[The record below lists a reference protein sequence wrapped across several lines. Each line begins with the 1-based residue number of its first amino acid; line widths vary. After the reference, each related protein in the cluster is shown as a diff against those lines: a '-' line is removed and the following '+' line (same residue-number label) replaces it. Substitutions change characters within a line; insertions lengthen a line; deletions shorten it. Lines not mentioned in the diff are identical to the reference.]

1 MSSSVLNHCSIDLR
15 DDHSSSDDRVSAAAK
30 VHEDFLLDSVSE
42 EGIRN
47 SFRDIINESS
57 CRVGIWVDDS
67 VLDFFKRVE
76 WLSEERTTWP
86 GSRNTNTDSGLFL
99 KIGRII
105 TVQSY
110 CRTTKGYTS

>member
-1 MSSSVLNHCSIDLR
+1 MGSSVLNHCSIDLR

-42 EGIRN
+42 EGISL
-47 SFRDIINESS
+47 SFRDIINDSS

-76 WLSEERTTWP
+76 SLSEERTT
-86 GSRNTNTDSGLFL
+86 
-99 KIGRII
+99 
-105 TVQSY
+105 
-110 CRTTKGYTS
+110 